1 MPETTQ
7 QHDEIRALQLTVA
20 VYAVVIALK
29 LAAYLATGVM
39 ALLAE
44 GLHTLSDIFV
54 SAFLLIA
61 ALWSRR
67 RPDSVHMYGY
77 ARAQNVAAL
86 VAATL
91 FISFTSYK
99 LYEESLPRLFSG
111 EVPVYQNLPVAI
123 GVLVL
128 SMVIAAAPLIS
139 LARQKTHGAAAKA
152 QLVELINDQL
162 GLLAAL
168 IGTVLTMLGWH
179 LADPLAAIVVATIIA
194 VNGIN
199 LFRENL
205 SFLIGRAPE
214 REYLQRV
221 ETVADDVPGVLGIHD
236 LRAEYVGPETV
247 HVDFHIAVARG
258 TPIEEADRIAEEA
271 MERVRVITG
280 CTYCT
285 IHVDPVPLP
294 SALEADLPVS

>member
-1 MPETTQ
+1 MTETAQ
-7 QHDEIRALQLTVA
+7 QHNEIRALQLTVA
-20 VYAVVIALK
+20 LYAVVIALK
-29 LAAYLATGVM
+29 LAAYGATGVM

-44 GLHTLSDIFV
+44 ALHTLSDIFV

-67 RPDSVHMYGY
+67 RPDSVHMYGH

-123 GVLVL
+123 GVLVV

-168 IGTVLTMLGWH
+168 AGTILTMLGWH

-194 VNGIN
+194 VNGII

-205 SFLIGRAPE
+205 SFLIGRAPD
-214 REYLQRV
+214 REYMERV
-221 ETVADDVPGVLGIHD
+221 ELAADGVPGVLGIHD
-236 LRAEYVGPETV
+236 LRAVYIGPEAT
-247 HVDFHIAVARG
+247 HVELHIAVSRG

-271 MERVRVITG
+271 TERIRTISG
-280 CTYCT
+280 CEYCT
-285 IHVDPVPLP
+285 IHIDPVPLP
-294 SALEADLPVS
+294 SDLETDLPIS